1 MTDDIK
7 ESKINTKNIDRRK
20 VLKVA
25 AATAG
30 AVVGSQVIGAP
41 MIWAQKIKDI
51 TINHTGM
58 SYSVLIDIA
67 RQATKDLGFKVEM
80 SVTDH
85 GGLLNRM
92 TNEPKAL
99 DIADSE
105 IWQTKIYVPQGVTQ
119 AVEDKRLKL
128 WGKKNPI
135 YNTREFPGA
144 PVKNARGG

>member
-67 RQATKDLGFKVEM
+67 RQATKDLGFK
-80 SVTDH
+80 
-85 GGLLNRM
+85 
-92 TNEPKAL
+92 
-99 DIADSE
+99 
-105 IWQTKIYVPQGVTQ
+105 
-119 AVEDKRLKL
+119 
-128 WGKKNPI
+128 
-135 YNTREFPGA
+135 
-144 PVKNARGG
+144 